1 MMPSERRQFYRT
13 AIQLTIPVTIQNI
26 FMSSLNLVDTVMVGQ
41 LGAIEVAAV
50 GQANRFSFILIIVLF
65 AVSSGTAI
73 FTAQYW
79 GKKDVARIGNV
90 TALALALNMT
100 IASGFCLAA
109 LFFPRQ
115 IMYAFSK
122 DPQLIAVGADYLRYV
137 AFAAV
142 FGVIPMLYSFVLRSM
157 ENVKLPMYA
166 SILSLSL
173 NTVLNYCLIFG
184 KFGFP
189 ALGVKGAAIA
199 TVISRVI
206 ETSVMLWFSKNNGRP
221 LVALGDFRI
230 DPVLIRQ
237 FFKTAL
243 PVVVNE
249 VAWVLAVTMYAV
261 VYGRMSTSDVA
272 AMTILNP
279 LEQFASSCFFGISS
293 ATATMVGNKIG
304 AGENDIAYLYA
315 KRFAIITPLGAMLVG
330 GFVAL
335 IAPHA
340 VLWFKVPPEVQTLSR
355 YCLYVLSGAL
365 WMKMFNMINIVGI
378 LRGGGDTK
386 FSMYVEMCA
395 IWLIGVPSAFL
406 GGIVWKLPIYEVYAL
421 TMIEEFCKVL
431 VGIHRIISRKWIHN
445 LTHQ

>member
-1 MMPSERRQFYRT
+1 
-13 AIQLTIPVTIQNI
+13 
-26 FMSSLNLVDTVMVGQ
+26 MSSLNLVDTVMVGQ
-41 LGAIEVAAV
+41 LGAVEVAAV
-50 GQANRFSFILIIVLF
+50 GQANRFSFILILTLF

-90 TALALALNMT
+90 TAIALAFNLT

-109 LFFPRQ
+109 LFFPKQ

-122 DPQLIAVGADYLRYV
+122 DPQLIAAGADYLRFV
-137 AFAAV
+137 APASV

-157 ENVKLPMYA
+157 GNVRLPMYT
-166 SILSLSL
+166 SILSLST
-173 NTVLNYCLIFG
+173 NTALNYCLIFG

-206 ETSVMLWFSKNNGRP
+206 ETGVMLWFSRNKGRP
-221 LVALGDFRI
+221 LVAFRDFI
-230 DPVLIRQ
+230 TISPVLLRQ
-237 FFKTAL
+237 FATTAL

-261 VYGRMSTSDVA
+261 VYGRMGTADVA

-279 LEQFASSCFFGISS
+279 LEQFAASCFFGISS

-304 AGENDIAYLYA
+304 AGDNDTAYLYA
-315 KRFAIITPLGAMLVG
+315 KRFAIVTPLGAMVVG
-330 GFVAL
+330 GLVAL
-335 IAPHA
+335 AAPYA
-340 VLWFKVPPEVQTLSR
+340 VLWFNVPAEVQTLSR
-355 YCLYVLSGAL
+355 YCLYVLSAAL

-386 FSMYVEMCA
+386 FSMYLEMCA
-395 IWLIGVPSAFL
+395 IWLLGVPAAFL
-406 GGIVWKLPIYEVYAL
+406 GGLVWKLPIYAVFAL
-421 TMIEEFCKVL
+421 TMFEELCKML
-431 VGIHRIISRKWIHN
+431 VGIHRIVSRKWIHN

>member
-1 MMPSERRQFYRT
+1 M
-13 AIQLTIPVTIQNI
+13 IPVTIQNI

-41 LGAIEVAAV
+41 LGAVEVAAV
-50 GQANRFSFILIIVLF
+50 GQANRFSFILILTLF

-90 TALALALNMT
+90 TAIAFALNLT

-109 LFFPRQ
+109 LFFPKQ

-122 DPQLIAVGADYLRYV
+122 DPQLIAAGADYLRFV
-137 AFAAV
+137 APASV

-157 ENVKLPMYA
+157 GNVRLPMYT
-166 SILSLSL
+166 SILSLSM
-173 NTVLNYCLIFG
+173 NTALNYCLIFG

-206 ETSVMLWFSKNNGRP
+206 ETGVLLWFSKSNGRP
-221 LVALGDFRI
+221 LVVLQDFGRI
-230 DPVLIRQ
+230 SSVLLRQ
-237 FFKTAL
+237 FAKTAM

-261 VYGRMSTSDVA
+261 VYGRMGTSDVA

-279 LEQFASSCFFGISS
+279 LEQFAASCFFGISS

-304 AGENDIAYLYA
+304 AGDNDTAYLYA
-315 KRFAIITPLGAMLVG
+315 KRFAIVTPLGAMVVG
-330 GFVAL
+330 GLVAL
-335 IAPHA
+335 AAPYA
-340 VLWFKVPPEVQTLSR
+340 VLWFNVPEEVRTLSR
-355 YCLYVLSGAL
+355 YCLYVLSAAL

-386 FSMYVEMCA
+386 FSMYLEMCA
-395 IWLIGVPSAFL
+395 IWLLGVPAAFL
-406 GGIVWKLPIYEVYAL
+406 GGLVWKLPIYAVFAL
-421 TMIEEFCKVL
+421 TMFEELCKML
-431 VGIHRIISRKWIHN
+431 VGIHRIVSRKWIHN